1 MSNTPS
7 PSTLS
12 PTARPSGAKASG
24 SGARLISLDALRGF
38 DMFWIMSGE
47 QIVHALARAT
57 GWPIFTVMSDQLHHT
72 VWNGFTFYDMIF
84 PLFLF
89 IAGTALPLSLQK
101 KVQQAGV
108 PTAHYFTAEVKR
120 QLIGTMLRRTLIL
133 VLLGLVV
140 NGALRFNGLENTRFP
155 SVLARIGIA
164 WFFAGLIY
172 LGGGLRWQIG
182 WLIGLLLGYWAVMS
196 WVPVPGFGA
205 GVLTMQGSL
214 ESYIDRLLLP
224 GRLHDG
230 IHDPEGVLSTIPA
243 IGTALLGVL
252 TGSFLQWDSAPQGRS
267 PSTAS
272 FNASSSA
279 SSNVP
284 STAWPMWK
292 KAAALAVAGAL
303 LVLLGYAWGF
313 AFPINKRLWTSSFVL
328 YAGGFSLLLLS
339 IFYAI
344 IDVGGYKKWAF
355 PFVVI
360 GSNSILIYVASEG
373 AIDFAH
379 TANYFFGGLI
389 HLSPLNGQQVWTAIS
404 VTLVQWIFLYILY
417 KKKIFL
423 KV

>member
-1 MSNTPS
+1 
-7 PSTLS
+7 
-12 PTARPSGAKASG
+12 
-24 SGARLISLDALRGF
+24 
-38 DMFWIMSGE
+38 
-47 QIVHALARAT
+47 
-57 GWPIFTVMSDQLHHT
+57 
-72 VWNGFTFYDMIF
+72 MIF

-89 IAGTALPLSLQK
+89 IAGTALPLSMQK

-108 PTAHYFTAEVKR
+108 PAAHNLTTEAKQ
-120 QLIGTMLRRTLIL
+120 QLIGRMLRRTLIL

-155 SVLARIGIA
+155 SVLGRIGIA

-172 LGGGLRWQIG
+172 LGGGLRWQIT
-182 WLIGLLLGYWAVMS
+182 WLIGLLLGYWIVMYCI
-196 WVPVPGFGA
+196 PVPGYGA

-252 TGSFLQWDSAPQGRS
+252 TGSFLQSGS
-267 PSTAS
+267 P
-272 FNASSSA
+272 
-279 SSNVP
+279 
-284 STAWPMWK
+284 AWPMWK

-303 LVLLGYAWGF
+303 LVSVGFAWGF

-328 YAGGFSLLLLS
+328 YAGGWSLLLLS
-339 IFYAI
+339 VFYGI
-344 IDVGGYKKWAF
+344 IDVAGYRKWAF

-360 GSNSILIYVASEG
+360 GANSILIYVASED

-379 TANYFFGGLI
+379 TANHFFGGLI
-389 HLSPLNGQQVWTAIS
+389 HLSPLNGQQVWAAIS
-404 VTLVQWIFLYILY
+404 VTLTQWIFLYVLY
-417 KKKIFL
+417 KNKIFL

>member
-1 MSNTPS
+1 MSNTPA
-7 PSTLS
+7 
-12 PTARPSGAKASG
+12 PTPAPATAPLSGAKA
-24 SGARLISLDALRGF
+24 ATPRLISLDALRGF

-47 QIVHALARAT
+47 QIVHALARTT

-89 IAGTALPLSLQK
+89 IAGTALPFSVTHQLRSSTK
-101 KVQQAGV
+101 KQV
-108 PTAHYFTAEVKR
+108 
-120 QLIGTMLRRTLIL
+120 IGKMLRRTLIL

-182 WLIGLLLGYWAVMS
+182 WLIALLLGYWAVMS

-252 TGSFLQWDSAPQGRS
+252 TGNFLQWESI
-267 PSTAS
+267 
-272 FNASSSA
+272 
-279 SSNVP
+279 
-284 STAWPMWK
+284 AWPMWK
-292 KAAALAVAGAL
+292 KATALAVAGVL
-303 LVLLGYAWGF
+303 LVWLGFAWGF

-328 YAGGFSLLLLS
+328 YAGGFSILLLS

-344 IDVGGYKKWAF
+344 IDVAGYRKWAF

-360 GSNSILIYVASEG
+360 GANSILIYVASEG
-373 AIDFAH
+373 AIDFAQ

-389 HLSPLNGQQVWTAIS
+389 HLTPLNAQQVWTAIS
-404 VTLVQWIFLYILY
+404 VTMVQWIFLYILY